1 MEALEIFFLSIAIG
15 LIVHLLVRWSE
26 RQKVRKKDGA
36 TEQSSQTTGESA
48 IGSALGEV
56 ERELRKSLSDESDTS
71 RCADDA
77 TACASCTD
85 SCSEAERALR
95 RVPRIVYYDDE
106 ELDVLAHR
114 PIPMRSWRCSARWL
128 RRSSRPTMRD
138 GSRVSRCVASCSRL
152 RSCSWSRRRRIVQY
166 I

>member
-114 PIPMRSWRCSARWL
+114 PIESYTDAELAMLREVAETLLETDYEGWLKSLSMRGILLPPEILQLVTR
-128 RRSSRPTMRD
+128 
-138 GSRVSRCVASCSRL
+138 
-152 RSCSWSRRRRIVQY
+152 
-166 I
+166 

>member
-26 RQKVRKKDGA
+26 RQKVRKKDGT
-36 TEQSSQTTGESA
+36 TEQGSQTTGESA

-85 SCSEAERALR
+85 SCSEAERVIR
-95 RVPRIVYYDDE
+95 RAPRIVYYDDE

-114 PIPMRSWRCSARWL
+114 PIESYTDAELAMLREVAETLLETDYEGWLKSLSMRGIL
-128 RRSSRPTMRD
+128 LPPEILQLVTP
-138 GSRVSRCVASCSRL
+138 
-152 RSCSWSRRRRIVQY
+152 
-166 I
+166 

>member
-26 RQKVRKKDGA
+26 RQKSRGA
-36 TEQSSQTTGESA
+36 NDASQQSSQTTGETPL
-48 IGSALGEV
+48 GSALGEV
-56 ERELRKSLSDESDTS
+56 ERELRKSLSDESETS

-85 SCSEAERALR
+85 SCSEAERAIR
-95 RVPRIVYYDDE
+95 RAPRIVYYDDE

-114 PIPMRSWRCSARWL
+114 PIESYTDAELAMLREVAETLLETDYEGWLKSLSMRGILLPPEILQLVTR
-128 RRSSRPTMRD
+128 
-138 GSRVSRCVASCSRL
+138 
-152 RSCSWSRRRRIVQY
+152 
-166 I
+166 

>member
-26 RQKVRKKDGA
+26 RQKSRGA
-36 TEQSSQTTGESA
+36 NDASQQSSQTTGETPL
-48 IGSALGEV
+48 GSALGEV
-56 ERELRKSLSDESDTS
+56 ERELRKSLSDESETS

-85 SCSEAERALR
+85 SCSEAEKAIRRA
-95 RVPRIVYYDDE
+95 PRIVYYDDE

-114 PIPMRSWRCSARWL
+114 PIESYTDAELEMLREVAETLLETDYKGWLKSLSMRGILLPPEILQLVTR
-128 RRSSRPTMRD
+128 
-138 GSRVSRCVASCSRL
+138 
-152 RSCSWSRRRRIVQY
+152 
-166 I
+166 

>member
-26 RQKVRKKDGA
+26 RQKSRGTNDA
-36 TEQSSQTTGESA
+36 SQQSSQTTGETPL
-48 IGSALGEV
+48 GSALGEV
-56 ERELRKSLSDESDTS
+56 ERELRKSLSDESETS

-85 SCSEAERALR
+85 SCSEAEKAIRRA
-95 RVPRIVYYDDE
+95 PRIVYYDDE

-114 PIPMRSWRCSARWL
+114 PIESYTDAELAMLREVAETLLETDYEGWLKSLSMRGIL
-128 RRSSRPTMRD
+128 LPPEILQLVTP
-138 GSRVSRCVASCSRL
+138 
-152 RSCSWSRRRRIVQY
+152 
-166 I
+166 

>member
-26 RQKVRKKDGA
+26 RQKSRGA
-36 TEQSSQTTGESA
+36 EDASQQSSQTTGETA
-48 IGSALGEV
+48 PGSALGEV

-85 SCSEAERALR
+85 SCSEAERAIR
-95 RVPRIVYYDDE
+95 RAPRIVYYDDE

-114 PIPMRSWRCSARWL
+114 PIESYTDAELAMLREVAETLLETDYEGWLKSLSMRGILLPPEILQLVTR
-128 RRSSRPTMRD
+128 
-138 GSRVSRCVASCSRL
+138 
-152 RSCSWSRRRRIVQY
+152 
-166 I
+166 

>member
-26 RQKVRKKDGA
+26 RQEVRKKDGT
-36 TEQSSQTTGESA
+36 TEQGSQTTGESA

-85 SCSEAERALR
+85 SCSEAERVIR
-95 RVPRIVYYDDE
+95 RAPRIVYYDDE

-114 PIPMRSWRCSARWL
+114 PIESYTDAELAMLREVAETLLETDYEGWLKSLSMRGIL
-128 RRSSRPTMRD
+128 LPPEILQLVTP
-138 GSRVSRCVASCSRL
+138 
-152 RSCSWSRRRRIVQY
+152 
-166 I
+166 

>member
-48 IGSALGEV
+48 ICSALGEV
-56 ERELRKSLSDESDTS
+56 ERELRESLSGESDTS
-71 RCADDA
+71 RCDDDA
-77 TACASCTD
+77 SACASCTD
-85 SCSEAERALR
+85 SCSEAERAIR
-95 RVPRIVYYDDE
+95 RAPRIVYYDDE

-114 PIPMRSWRCSARWL
+114 PIESYTDAELAMLREVAETLLETDYEGWLKSLSMRGIL
-128 RRSSRPTMRD
+128 LPPEILQLVTP
-138 GSRVSRCVASCSRL
+138 
-152 RSCSWSRRRRIVQY
+152 
-166 I
+166 

>member
-36 TEQSSQTTGESA
+36 TEQGSQTTGETA
-48 IGSALGEV
+48 LGSALGEV
-56 ERELRKSLSDESDTS
+56 ERELRESLSGESDTS

-85 SCSEAERALR
+85 SCSEAESVIRRA
-95 RVPRIVYYDDE
+95 PRIVYYDDE

-114 PIPMRSWRCSARWL
+114 PIESYTDAELAMLREVAETLLETDYEGWLKSLSMRGIL
-128 RRSSRPTMRD
+128 LPPEILQLVTP
-138 GSRVSRCVASCSRL
+138 
-152 RSCSWSRRRRIVQY
+152 
-166 I
+166 

>member
-26 RQKVRKKDGA
+26 RQKARG
-36 TEQSSQTTGESA
+36 TEDASQQSSQMTGESA

-85 SCSEAERALR
+85 SCSEAERAIR
-95 RVPRIVYYDDE
+95 RAPRIVYYDDE

-114 PIPMRSWRCSARWL
+114 PIESYTDAELAMLREVAETLLETDYEGWLKSLSMRGILLPPEILQLVTR
-128 RRSSRPTMRD
+128 
-138 GSRVSRCVASCSRL
+138 
-152 RSCSWSRRRRIVQY
+152 
-166 I
+166 

>member
-26 RQKVRKKDGA
+26 RQKSRNANDA
-36 TEQSSQTTGESA
+36 LQQSSQTTGESA

-56 ERELRKSLSDESDTS
+56 ERELKESLSGESATS

-85 SCSEAERALR
+85 SCSEAEKAIRRA
-95 RVPRIVYYDDE
+95 PRIVYYDDE

-114 PIPMRSWRCSARWL
+114 PIESYTDAELSMLREVAETLLETDYEGWLKSLSMRGIL
-128 RRSSRPTMRD
+128 LPPEILQLVT
-138 GSRVSRCVASCSRL
+138 
-152 RSCSWSRRRRIVQY
+152 Q
-166 I
+166 

>member
-26 RQKVRKKDGA
+26 RQKSRGA
-36 TEQSSQTTGESA
+36 NNASQQSSQTTGESA

-85 SCSEAERALR
+85 SCSEAERVIR
-95 RVPRIVYYDDE
+95 RAPRIVYYDDE

-114 PIPMRSWRCSARWL
+114 PIESYTDAELAMLREVAETLLETDHEGWLKSLSMRGIL
-128 RRSSRPTMRD
+128 LPPEILQLVTP
-138 GSRVSRCVASCSRL
+138 
-152 RSCSWSRRRRIVQY
+152 
-166 I
+166 

>member
-1 MEALEIFFLSIAIG
+1 MEAIEIFFLSIAIG

-26 RQKVRKKDGA
+26 RQKSRGA
-36 TEQSSQTTGESA
+36 EDASQQSSQTTGESA

-85 SCSEAERALR
+85 SCSEAERAIR
-95 RVPRIVYYDDE
+95 RAPRIVYYDDE

-114 PIPMRSWRCSARWL
+114 PIESYTDAELAMLREVAETLLETDYEGWLKSLSMRGILLPPEILQLVTR
-128 RRSSRPTMRD
+128 
-138 GSRVSRCVASCSRL
+138 
-152 RSCSWSRRRRIVQY
+152 
-166 I
+166 

>member
-26 RQKVRKKDGA
+26 RQKARGA
-36 TEQSSQTTGESA
+36 EDASQQSSQTTGESA

-56 ERELRKSLSDESDTS
+56 ERELRESLSDESYTS

-85 SCSEAERALR
+85 SCSEAERAIR
-95 RVPRIVYYDDE
+95 RAPRIVYYDDE

-114 PIPMRSWRCSARWL
+114 PIESYTDAELAMLREVAETLLETDHEGWLKSLSMRGIL
-128 RRSSRPTMRD
+128 LPPEILQL
-138 GSRVSRCVASCSRL
+138 VA
-152 RSCSWSRRRRIVQY
+152 W
-166 I
+166 

>member
-26 RQKVRKKDGA
+26 RQKARGA
-36 TEQSSQTTGESA
+36 DDASQQSSQTTGETA
-48 IGSALGEV
+48 LGSALGEV

-85 SCSEAERALR
+85 SCSEAERVIR
-95 RVPRIVYYDDE
+95 RTPRIVYYDDE

-114 PIPMRSWRCSARWL
+114 PIESYTDAELAMLREVAETLLETDYEGWLKSLSMRGILLPPEILQLVTR
-128 RRSSRPTMRD
+128 
-138 GSRVSRCVASCSRL
+138 
-152 RSCSWSRRRRIVQY
+152 
-166 I
+166 

>member
-15 LIVHLLVRWSE
+15 LIVHLLVRCSE
-26 RQKVRKKDGA
+26 RQKARGA
-36 TEQSSQTTGESA
+36 EDASQQSSQTTGETPL
-48 IGSALGEV
+48 GSALGEV

-85 SCSEAERALR
+85 SCSETERALR

-114 PIPMRSWRCSARWL
+114 PIESYTDAELAMLREVAETLLETDYEGWLKSLSMRGIL
-128 RRSSRPTMRD
+128 LPPEILQLVTP
-138 GSRVSRCVASCSRL
+138 
-152 RSCSWSRRRRIVQY
+152 
-166 I
+166 

>member
-114 PIPMRSWRCSARWL
+114 PIESYTDAELAMLREVAETLLETDYEGWLKSLSMRGIL
-128 RRSSRPTMRD
+128 LPPEILQLVTP
-138 GSRVSRCVASCSRL
+138 
-152 RSCSWSRRRRIVQY
+152 
-166 I
+166 

>member
-26 RQKVRKKDGA
+26 RQKARGA
-36 TEQSSQTTGESA
+36 DDASQQSSQTTGESA

-56 ERELRKSLSDESDTS
+56 ERELRESLSGESDTS

-77 TACASCTD
+77 SACASCTD
-85 SCSEAERALR
+85 SCSEAERVIR
-95 RVPRIVYYDDE
+95 RAPRIVYYDDE

-114 PIPMRSWRCSARWL
+114 PIESYTDAELAMLREVAETLLETDYEGWLKSLSMRGIL
-128 RRSSRPTMRD
+128 LPPEILQLVTP
-138 GSRVSRCVASCSRL
+138 
-152 RSCSWSRRRRIVQY
+152 
-166 I
+166 

>member
-26 RQKVRKKDGA
+26 RQKARKKDGA
-36 TEQSSQTTGESA
+36 TEQGSQTTGESA

-85 SCSEAERALR
+85 SCSEAERVIR
-95 RVPRIVYYDDE
+95 RAPRIVYYDDE

-114 PIPMRSWRCSARWL
+114 PIESYTDAELAMLREVAETLLETDYEGWLKSLSMRGILLPPEILQLVTR
-128 RRSSRPTMRD
+128 
-138 GSRVSRCVASCSRL
+138 
-152 RSCSWSRRRRIVQY
+152 
-166 I
+166 

>member
-26 RQKVRKKDGA
+26 RQKSRGA
-36 TEQSSQTTGESA
+36 NDASQQSSQTTGETPL
-48 IGSALGEV
+48 GSALGEV
-56 ERELRKSLSDESDTS
+56 ERGLRKSLSDESETS

-85 SCSEAERALR
+85 SCSEAERAIR
-95 RVPRIVYYDDE
+95 RTPRIVYYDDE

-114 PIPMRSWRCSARWL
+114 PIESYTNAELAMLREVAETLLETDYEGWLKSLSMRGILLPPEILQLVTR
-128 RRSSRPTMRD
+128 
-138 GSRVSRCVASCSRL
+138 
-152 RSCSWSRRRRIVQY
+152 
-166 I
+166 

>member
-26 RQKVRKKDGA
+26 RQKARG
-36 TEQSSQTTGESA
+36 TEDASQQSSQTTGESA

-71 RCADDA
+71 LCADDA

-85 SCSEAERALR
+85 SCSEAERAIR
-95 RVPRIVYYDDE
+95 RAPRIVYYDDE

-114 PIPMRSWRCSARWL
+114 PIESYTDAELAMLREVAETLLETDYEGWLKSLSMRGILLPPEILQLVTR
-128 RRSSRPTMRD
+128 
-138 GSRVSRCVASCSRL
+138 
-152 RSCSWSRRRRIVQY
+152 
-166 I
+166 

>member
-26 RQKVRKKDGA
+26 RQKARGA
-36 TEQSSQTTGESA
+36 DDASQQSSQTTGESA

-56 ERELRKSLSDESDTS
+56 ERELRESLSGESDTS
-71 RCADDA
+71 RCADNA

-85 SCSEAERALR
+85 SCSEAERVIR
-95 RVPRIVYYDDE
+95 RTPRIVYYDDE

-114 PIPMRSWRCSARWL
+114 PIESYTDAELAMLREVAETLLETDYEGWLKSLSMRGIL
-128 RRSSRPTMRD
+128 LPPEILQLVTP
-138 GSRVSRCVASCSRL
+138 
-152 RSCSWSRRRRIVQY
+152 
-166 I
+166 

>member
-1 MEALEIFFLSIAIG
+1 MEALEIFFLSITIG

-26 RQKVRKKDGA
+26 RQKARGA
-36 TEQSSQTTGESA
+36 DNASQQSSQTTGETPL
-48 IGSALGEV
+48 GSALGEV

-85 SCSEAERALR
+85 SCSEAERAIR
-95 RVPRIVYYDDE
+95 RAPRIVYYDDE

-114 PIPMRSWRCSARWL
+114 PIESYTDAELAMLREVAETLLETDYEGWLKSLSMRGILLPPDILQLVTR
-128 RRSSRPTMRD
+128 
-138 GSRVSRCVASCSRL
+138 
-152 RSCSWSRRRRIVQY
+152 
-166 I
+166 

>member
-26 RQKVRKKDGA
+26 RQKSRGA
-36 TEQSSQTTGESA
+36 NNASQQSSQTTGESA

-85 SCSEAERALR
+85 SCSEAERVIR
-95 RVPRIVYYDDE
+95 RAPRIVYYDDE

-114 PIPMRSWRCSARWL
+114 PIESYTDAELAMLREVAETLLETDYEGWLKSLSMRGIL
-128 RRSSRPTMRD
+128 LPPEILQLVTP
-138 GSRVSRCVASCSRL
+138 
-152 RSCSWSRRRRIVQY
+152 
-166 I
+166 

>member
-26 RQKVRKKDGA
+26 RQKSRGA
-36 TEQSSQTTGESA
+36 NDASQQSSQTTGESA

-71 RCADDA
+71 LCADDA

-85 SCSEAERALR
+85 SCSEAERAIRLT
-95 RVPRIVYYDDE
+95 PRIVYYDDE

-114 PIPMRSWRCSARWL
+114 PIESYTNAELAMLREVAETLLETDYEGWLKSLSMRGILLPPEILQLVTR
-128 RRSSRPTMRD
+128 
-138 GSRVSRCVASCSRL
+138 
-152 RSCSWSRRRRIVQY
+152 
-166 I
+166 

>member
-36 TEQSSQTTGESA
+36 TEQGSQTTGETA
-48 IGSALGEV
+48 LGSALGEV
-56 ERELRKSLSDESDTS
+56 ERELRESLSGESDTS

-85 SCSEAERALR
+85 SCSEAERVMR
-95 RVPRIVYYDDE
+95 RAPQIVYYDDE

-114 PIPMRSWRCSARWL
+114 PIESYTDAELAMLLEVAETLLETDHEGWLKSLSMRGIL
-128 RRSSRPTMRD
+128 LPPEILQLVTP
-138 GSRVSRCVASCSRL
+138 
-152 RSCSWSRRRRIVQY
+152 
-166 I
+166 

>member
-36 TEQSSQTTGESA
+36 TEQGSQTTGETA
-48 IGSALGEV
+48 LGSALGEV

-77 TACASCTD
+77 SACASCTD
-85 SCSEAERALR
+85 SCSEAERVIR
-95 RVPRIVYYDDE
+95 RAPRIVYYDDE

-114 PIPMRSWRCSARWL
+114 PIESYTDAELAMLREVAETLLETDYEGWLKSLSMRGIL
-128 RRSSRPTMRD
+128 LPPEILQLVTP
-138 GSRVSRCVASCSRL
+138 
-152 RSCSWSRRRRIVQY
+152 
-166 I
+166 

>member
-36 TEQSSQTTGESA
+36 TEQGSQTTGETA
-48 IGSALGEV
+48 LGSALGEV
-56 ERELRKSLSDESDTS
+56 ERELRKSLSDESDTN

-85 SCSEAERALR
+85 SCSEAERVIR
-95 RVPRIVYYDDE
+95 RAPRIVYYDDE

-114 PIPMRSWRCSARWL
+114 PIESYTDAELAMLREVAETLLETDYEGWLKSLSMRGILLPPEILQLVTR
-128 RRSSRPTMRD
+128 
-138 GSRVSRCVASCSRL
+138 
-152 RSCSWSRRRRIVQY
+152 
-166 I
+166 

>member
-36 TEQSSQTTGESA
+36 TEQGSQTTGETA
-48 IGSALGEV
+48 LGSALGEV
-56 ERELRKSLSDESDTS
+56 ERELRESLSGESDTS

-77 TACASCTD
+77 SACASCTD
-85 SCSEAERALR
+85 SCSEADRVIR
-95 RVPRIVYYDDE
+95 RTPRIVYYDDE

-114 PIPMRSWRCSARWL
+114 PIESYTDAELAMLREVAETLLETDYEGWLKSLSMRGIL
-128 RRSSRPTMRD
+128 LPPEILQLVTP
-138 GSRVSRCVASCSRL
+138 
-152 RSCSWSRRRRIVQY
+152 
-166 I
+166 

>member
-26 RQKVRKKDGA
+26 RQKSRGA
-36 TEQSSQTTGESA
+36 EDASQQSSQTTGETA
-48 IGSALGEV
+48 LGSALGEV
-56 ERELRKSLSDESDTS
+56 ERELRKALSDESDTS

-85 SCSEAERALR
+85 SCSEAERAIR
-95 RVPRIVYYDDE
+95 RAPRIVYYDDE

-114 PIPMRSWRCSARWL
+114 PIESYTDAELAMLREVAETLLETDYEGWLKSLSMRGILLPPEILQLVTR
-128 RRSSRPTMRD
+128 
-138 GSRVSRCVASCSRL
+138 
-152 RSCSWSRRRRIVQY
+152 
-166 I
+166 

>member
-26 RQKVRKKDGA
+26 RQKVRKKDGT
-36 TEQSSQTTGESA
+36 TEQGSQTTGESA

-77 TACASCTD
+77 SACASCTD
-85 SCSEAERALR
+85 SCSEAERVIR
-95 RVPRIVYYDDE
+95 RTPRIVYYDDE

-114 PIPMRSWRCSARWL
+114 PIESYTDAELAMLREVAETLLETDYEGWLKSLSMRGIL
-128 RRSSRPTMRD
+128 LPPEILQLVTP
-138 GSRVSRCVASCSRL
+138 
-152 RSCSWSRRRRIVQY
+152 
-166 I
+166 

>member
-26 RQKVRKKDGA
+26 RQKVRKKNDT
-36 TEQSSQTTGESA
+36 TEQGSQTTGESA

-56 ERELRKSLSDESDTS
+56 ERELRKSLSEESDTS

-85 SCSEAERALR
+85 SCSEAERVIR
-95 RVPRIVYYDDE
+95 RAPRIVYYDDE

-114 PIPMRSWRCSARWL
+114 PIESYTDAELAMLREVAETLLETDYEGWLKSLSMRGIL
-128 RRSSRPTMRD
+128 LPPEILQLVTP
-138 GSRVSRCVASCSRL
+138 
-152 RSCSWSRRRRIVQY
+152 
-166 I
+166 

>member
-26 RQKVRKKDGA
+26 RQKSRGA
-36 TEQSSQTTGESA
+36 EDASQQSSQTTEESA

-56 ERELRKSLSDESDTS
+56 EHELRKSLSDESDTS

-85 SCSEAERALR
+85 SCSEAERAIR
-95 RVPRIVYYDDE
+95 RAPRIVYYDDE

-114 PIPMRSWRCSARWL
+114 PIESYTDAELAMLREVAETLLETDYEGWLKSLSMRGIL
-128 RRSSRPTMRD
+128 LPPEILQLVTP
-138 GSRVSRCVASCSRL
+138 
-152 RSCSWSRRRRIVQY
+152 
-166 I
+166 